1 MAKASEMDLDLDLDM
16 DLDGNEGSGDLGL
29 EDDLD
34 LGSDLGTDMDLG
46 SDLDLGGDLGGDE
59 EEADFGSMGGDEP
72 LDGGD
77 DFGTDLDLGAE
88 DDLDA
93 GSSGNEDLTVDMSG
107 LEDELGLDDSD
118 LAPPSKGGAIKEVE
132 SDDELDQELA
142 SLNDDLVLDESL
154 EVQEVEGADDA
165 ELAFEGDLG
174 EEEDSF
180 GSAPQTEEEEF
191 AEPPTLPEDTLV
203 DLSDSE
209 MELSSN
215 SGELLEEE
223 LETPLPDD
231 LDMGAGFE
239 DDLSSNFDDDLGS
252 AAVAE
257 DSVEEIEEIEAVEE
271 VEDLE
276 PVPMLDMDDNFD
288 LGDEP
293 EAIDEFAALEEEEL
307 PPPPKDFE
315 THRTP
320 AKPAKPAV
328 PAPSFEEE
336 EMESGFSD
344 PEEFESEDRSEMA
357 FEDLEEPQEFTP
369 QIQDETNGFEIEEA
383 PKAQRMKVDLSPEPV
398 ARPSLK
404 VPGPSS
410 QPAPGAEGLVGKNLL
425 YKIPHQLKVEIGRTN
440 LTGEDLTRLNYGSV
454 IELDR
459 KVGDP
464 VDIVLG
470 GQVIAKG
477 EVVQINQE
485 QLGVR
490 VTRIDF

>member
-1 MAKASEMDLDLDLDM
+1 MAKASEMDLDLDLDL

-29 EDDLD
+29 DDDLD
-34 LGSDLGTDMDLG
+34 LGSDLGGDMDLG

-59 EEADFGSMGGDEP
+59 EETDFGSLDADEP
-72 LDGGD
+72 LDAGD
-77 DFGTDLDLGAE
+77 DFGSSL
-88 DDLDA
+88 DLDA
-93 GSSGNEDLTVDMSG
+93 ATPGDEDLTVDMSG

-118 LAPPSKGGAIKEVE
+118 LAPASKGGAIKEVD

-165 ELAFEGDLG
+165 ELAFEDDLG
-174 EEEDSF
+174 TDDKAAAARE
-180 GSAPQTEEEEF
+180 EEEEF

-209 MELSSN
+209 MELTAH

-231 LDMGAGFE
+231 LEMGAGFE
-239 DDLSSNFDDDLGS
+239 DDLPGHFDDDLDAAGAMDNS
-252 AAVAE
+252 AGA
-257 DSVEEIEEIEAVEE
+257 VEEIEEVEE
-271 VEDLE
+271 IGEIGELE
-276 PVPMLDMDDNFD
+276 PAQLDDNFD
-288 LGDEP
+288 LEE
-293 EAIDEFAALEEEEL
+293 EAGSIDEFAALEEEEL
-307 PPPPKDFE
+307 TPPPKDFDLP
-315 THRTP
+315 RTP
-320 AKPAKPAV
+320 VRATKPAPPV
-328 PAPSFEEE
+328 PKFEEE
-336 EMESGFSD
+336 EMEASFED
-344 PEEFESEDRSEMA
+344 PEEFESADRSEMA

-369 QIQDETNGFEIEEA
+369 HIQDETNGFEIEEA
-383 PKAQRMKVDLSPEPV
+383 PKAQRMKVDLSPEP
-398 ARPSLK
+398 AAPPRLK
-404 VPGPSS
+404 VPSPAA